1 MSPRIPMTALLFAAG
16 FLAAA
21 LLSGCG
27 EEKPTPEAC
36 TAAHIKEMADKDGL
50 DKAKALSKACL
61 EKGYD
66 DAMAGINAAGN
77 ALKEKLFGEGEP
89 KKP

>member
-1 MSPRIPMTALLFAAG
+1 MTRTKTTALLFAAG
-16 FLAAA
+16 FLAAS
-21 LLSGCG
+21 LLAGCS
-27 EEKPTPEAC
+27 EEPSPEAC
-36 TAAHIKEMADKDGL
+36 TAAHIKEVADKEGL

-66 DAMAGINAAGN
+66 NAMADLNAAGS
-77 ALKEKLFGEGEP
+77 ALKEKLFGEDEP